1 METTEAL
8 GYLKGL
14 IDGLDLDDNKKET
27 KIFKAIID
35 VLENLNDDVLDITE
49 ELDLVEEQLDDI
61 DDDLAA
67 VEEAVYDDDMCFDCD
82 GCDYDDDMEEYEEYE
97 ITCPSCN
104 TEITVDEQTVL
115 EGSFECPNCGEILNF
130 EFEED
135 GEEEQRLFVK
145 CLCKTDT
152 INIHGSQRP
161 AFLWLLF
168 VVNML

>member
-27 KIFKAIID
+27 KVFKAIID
-35 VLENLNDDVLDITE
+35 VLENLNEDVLDISE
-49 ELDLVEEQLDDI
+49 ELDIVEEQLDDI

-67 VEEAVYDDDMCFDCD
+67 VEEALDDDMCFDCD
-82 GCDYDDDMEEYEEYE
+82 ACDCDDDMEEYEEYE
-97 ITCPSCN
+97 ITCPACQA
-104 TEITVDEQTVL
+104 EITVDEDTVL

-135 GEEEQRLFVK
+135 DEE
-145 CLCKTDT
+145 
-152 INIHGSQRP
+152 
-161 AFLWLLF
+161 
-168 VVNML
+168 